1 MATRATKTATKT
13 AGKTTS
19 TGKPA
24 AGKTRKAAPA
34 APPPPAETVLSL
46 SVQYNVAEEVRLP
59 RWRLRRWVAQA
70 LAALDG
76 PAGASFTLR
85 LVGAAEGRRLNRDF
99 RERDY
104 ATNVL
109 TFEYGADPAGTV
121 HGDIVICVPV
131 LVREA
136 KEQKK
141 PFLHHAAHLVIHATL
156 HALGYDHLDP
166 EQEAEMESLEIEIL
180 ARMAI
185 PDPYQVS

>member
-1 MATRATKTATKT
+1 MATRATKTTTPAS
-13 AGKTTS
+13 AGKTAS
-19 TGKPA
+19 A
-24 AGKTRKAAPA
+24 RQAAPK
-34 APPPPAETVLSL
+34 PPEDTVLRL
-46 SVQYNVAEEVRLP
+46 SVQYNVAEQDRLP

-70 LAALDG
+70 LAALEG
-76 PAGASFTLR
+76 PTGASFTLR

-109 TFEYGADPAGTV
+109 TFEYGADPEGVV
-121 HGDIVICVPV
+121 HSDIVICVPV
-131 LVREA
+131 LAREA

-141 PFLHHAAHLVIHATL
+141 PFLHHAAHLVVHATL

-166 EQEAEMESLEIEIL
+166 EQEAEMEALEIEIL
-180 ARMAI
+180 TRMAI